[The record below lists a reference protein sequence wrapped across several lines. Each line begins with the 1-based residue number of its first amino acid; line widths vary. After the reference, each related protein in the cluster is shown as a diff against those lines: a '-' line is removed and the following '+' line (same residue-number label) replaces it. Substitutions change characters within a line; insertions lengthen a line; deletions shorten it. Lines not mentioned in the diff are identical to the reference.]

1 MAVIGGEGLLKASD
15 QLGLQVKRS
24 ALKWIMRLA
33 KEEGVTFVRVPGL
46 SGKVYVPEPCPA
58 ASKKHPCRDC
68 FGCQQCSDERCSLCR
83 STGPGQRNDKENTH
97 ECKVLPR

>member
-68 FGCQQCSDERCSLCR
+68 FGCQQCSDDRCWLCR
-83 STGPGQRNDKENTH
+83 PGDPGQDRNKEEDH
-97 ECKVLPR
+97 ESDILPR